1 MIEEGS
7 VRVEVRGK
15 VFYNPRMEMNRDI
28 TVAVIESLPE
38 VTTYVDAMAASG
50 IRGIRIKKEV
60 SRDLDVTINDWD
72 APAHELIKEN
82 VALNGVSANVTNRG
96 ANTLLSSTQYDF
108 VDIDPFGTP
117 SPYIDAVCR
126 ASKRA
131 MGVTATDTAP
141 LCGAHLKAGIRTYGA
156 YPVKTDYYS
165 EMGLRILMGKVVR
178 EQAKY
183 DRSVRPLLC
192 HATQHYIRLYLSVEH
207 GVAYADKMMQEMG
220 FLAHCFA
227 CKDRFALHGLA
238 VQAPEKCPVCGSKMK
253 LAGPLWLGP
262 TKDDTFVEKVIGVLE
277 RGQFNRKEH
286 AIRMLR
292 LILNE
297 AEVPFFYDH
306 HVLCRD
312 LKATPS
318 HIEVLLDALRA
329 EGYKA
334 SRTHFSG
341 VGFKTDAPLNAI
353 KGIILRLSD

>member
-1 MIEEGS
+1 MIEEGRA
-7 VRVEVRGK
+7 RVEVRGK

-183 DRSVRPLLC
+183 DRAVRPLLC

-207 GVAYADKMMQEMG
+207 GVAYADKMMQQMG

-277 RGQFNRKEH
+277 RGQFNKKEH
-286 AIRMLR
+286 ATRMLR
-292 LILNE
+292 LIRNE

-306 HVLCRD
+306 HVLCRE

-318 HIEVLLDALRA
+318 HIEVLLDALEA

-353 KGIILRLSD
+353 KGLILRLSD

>member
-1 MIEEGS
+1 MIEEGRA
-7 VRVEVRGK
+7 RVEVRGK

-72 APAHELIKEN
+72 APAYELIKEN

-183 DRSVRPLLC
+183 DRAVRPLLC
-192 HATQHYIRLYLSVEH
+192 HATQHYVRLYLSVEH
-207 GVAYADKMMQEMG
+207 GVAYADKMMQQMG

-262 TKDDTFVEKVIGVLE
+262 TKDDSFVETVIGVLE
-277 RGQFNRKEH
+277 RGQFNRKGH
-286 AIRMLR
+286 ATRMLR
-292 LILNE
+292 LIRNE

-318 HIEVLLDALRA
+318 HIEVLLDALEA

-341 VGFKTDAPLNAI
+341 VGFKTDAPMNAI
-353 KGIILRLSD
+353 KGLILKLSD

>member
-7 VRVEVRGK
+7 VRIEMRGK

-28 TVAVIESLPE
+28 TVAVMESLPE
-38 VTTYVDAMAASG
+38 VTSYVDAMAASG

-60 SRDLDVTINDWD
+60 SRELDITINDWD
-72 APAHELIKEN
+72 VPAYELIKDN
-82 VALNGVSANVTNRG
+82 VAMNDVAVNITNRG

-165 EMGLRILMGKVVR
+165 EIGLRILMGKVVR
-178 EQAKY
+178 EEAKY
-183 DRSVRPLLC
+183 DRAVKPLLC

-207 GVAYADKMMQEMG
+207 GVSFADKMMQSMG
-220 FLAHCFA
+220 FLAHCFS
-227 CKDRFALHGLA
+227 CKNRFPLYGLA
-238 VQAPEKCPVCGSKMK
+238 VQAPEKCPVCGSPMK

-262 TKDDTFVEKVIGVLE
+262 TKDEQFVEKVIGVLE
-277 RGQFNRKEH
+277 NGHFGQKEH
-286 AIRMLR
+286 AIRMLN
-292 LILNE
+292 LIRNE
-297 AEVPFFYDH
+297 VQVPFFYDQ
-306 HVLCRD
+306 HVLCRE

-318 HIEVLLDALRA
+318 DIEVLLKALR
-329 EGYKA
+329 ENGYKA

-341 VGFKTDAPLNAI
+341 VGVKTDAPLNVI
-353 KGIILRLSD
+353 KGTILKLSD